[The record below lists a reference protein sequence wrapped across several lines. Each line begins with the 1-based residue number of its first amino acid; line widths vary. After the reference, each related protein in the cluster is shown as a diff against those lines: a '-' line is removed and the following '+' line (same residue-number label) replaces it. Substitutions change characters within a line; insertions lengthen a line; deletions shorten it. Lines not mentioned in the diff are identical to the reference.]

1 MLLCLA
7 LAVPAKAVAQ
17 QPAGAT
23 AAPAQP
29 ADQKPPD
36 QTPPP
41 DQPTEAPKYEDQ
53 VIVTASRV
61 EQKLVNAPATVS
73 LISAQTIASAPSA
86 SYAELLR
93 GVPGMNV
100 TQTSARDI
108 NLVSR
113 SATGTLSTSQ
123 LALIDGRSIYQDFFG
138 FVAWDFLPVN
148 TNEIKQIEVIRG
160 PASAVWGAN
169 ALTGVVNVITKSP
182 REILGES
189 LIGDRRHVRPRR
201 QRRRAVERFAVL
213 GLGQPRGR
221 AVRHG
226 GLQDHRRLL
235 DAGGA
240 RPAQR
245 ADPERHQHALSRL
258 REHRHQ
264 PAEAGRPRRLRLP
277 RQGEQ
282 AGVRRRLRRHGGD
295 DPHRHRPLR
304 HRSRHLPRLWQGQLQ
319 PRRDAGQRVRQP
331 SRRRRHQPP
340 VARHH
345 RHVHP
350 VLVQEH
356 DLRRRGERHPHLA
369 QHARLQL
376 RRQRPLQ
383 QLRSVARPP
392 RRFADGSRRL
402 RPGRVV
408 HLRALP
414 RRDRRPGRQVLV
426 DRRRRVLAA
435 DHVHVQA
442 GGVADGARVVQSRL
456 SRAIARQQLPRRDAG
471 QRARSRRPQ
480 SGPGRPAVHLPER
493 GDRQCRI

>member
-17 QPAGAT
+17 QPAAGDARPT
-23 AAPAQP
+23 GRPEAPRPDAPARP
-29 ADQKPPD
+29 ADRGAQVRRPGHRHRLPRRTETGQRAGHRQPDLGPDHRVGAVRQLRRAAARGARHERHADVGAGHQPGVALGHRHAVDVAARPHRRPLDLSGLLRLRRLGLPPGEHQRD
-36 QTPPP
+36 QT
-41 DQPTEAPKYEDQ
+41 DRSDSRTGVGRVGRQRAHRRGQRDHQ
-53 VIVTASRV
+53 VA
-61 EQKLVNAPATVS
+61 
-73 LISAQTIASAPSA
+73 
-86 SYAELLR
+86 
-93 GVPGMNV
+93 
-100 TQTSARDI
+100 ARD
-108 NLVSR
+108 
-113 SATGTLSTSQ
+113 
-123 LALIDGRSIYQDFFG
+123 
-138 FVAWDFLPVN
+138 
-148 TNEIKQIEVIRG
+148 
-160 PASAVWGAN
+160 
-169 ALTGVVNVITKSP
+169 P
-182 REILGES
+182 RREPDR
-189 LIGDRRHVRPRR
+189 DRRHVRPRR
-201 QRRRAVERFAVL
+201 QRRRAIERFAVL
-213 GLGQPRGR
+213 RLGQPCGR

-282 AGVRRRLRRHGGD
+282 AGVRRRLRRHGRD

-304 HRSRHLPRLWQGQLQ
+304 HRSRHLPRLRQGQLQ

-383 QLRSVARPP
+383 QLRSVARPA

-414 RRDRRPGRQVLV
+414 RRHRRPRRQVLV
-426 DRRRRVLAA
+426 DLRSRVLAA

-442 GGVADGARVVQSRL
+442 VGVADGARVVQSRL
-456 SRAIARQQLPRRDAG
+456 PRAVARQQLPRRDAG

-493 GDRQCRI
+493 GDRQSRT